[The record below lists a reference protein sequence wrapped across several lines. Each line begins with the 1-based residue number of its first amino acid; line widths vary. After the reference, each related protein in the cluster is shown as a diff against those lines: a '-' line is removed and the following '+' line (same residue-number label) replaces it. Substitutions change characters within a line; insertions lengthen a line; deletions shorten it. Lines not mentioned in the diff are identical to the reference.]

1 MQIQYL
7 DSIEMAL
14 YGTENCHIERNP
26 MNIYCNA
33 TGTSISHNLGEYPHE
48 KASEMKRIFF
58 DQHMK
63 EDLGIKNLLDFTQ
76 EIIKMEHTEN
86 GVYLNVE
93 ELHLRE
99 KREKVKQKKANIEP
113 VTEPDITLI
122 LSKPFANLGQ
132 ALHVADI
139 NQGTILKH
147 QQIGIHTAAEARL
160 HTATK

>member
-1 MQIQYL
+1 MQIQYF

-86 GVYLNVE
+86 GVYLNVA

-99 KREKVKQKKANIEP
+99 KREKVKQEKANIEA
-113 VTEPDITLI
+113 DITLI

-139 NQGTILKH
+139 NQGTIS
-147 QQIGIHTAAEARL
+147 GY
-160 HTATK
+160 

>member
-1 MQIQYL
+1 MQIKYF

-33 TGTSISHNLGEYPHE
+33 TGKSISHNLGEYPHE

-63 EDLGIKNLLDFTQ
+63 EDLGINNLFDFSQ
-76 EIIKMEHTEN
+76 EIIKMEHTKN

-139 NQGTILKH
+139 NQGTISKY
-147 QQIGIHTAAEARL
+147 
-160 HTATK
+160 